1 MEKPLIKGVIFDLD
15 NTLLDFMKMKEFAVK
30 AAIKGMIEAGL
41 LVDEKQSYD
50 EIIAIYGEFGW
61 ENQKVFDVFIE
72 KQIGRVEHK
81 FLAAGIVAYRRA
93 REANLMVYP
102 NVNKTLMSLAK
113 SGIKLGVVSDAPSR
127 EAWMRIYYL
136 NLYHFF
142 DVVITFDDTGERKPS
157 EKPFKMSLEKLRLN
171 PDETIMVGD
180 WPDRDVVGAKKI
192 GMYTAFARYGDT
204 FGTTQSGANW
214 DLNDIYQLV
223 MIIDEHNSTFG

>member
-1 MEKPLIKGVIFDLD
+1 MNPIKGVIFDLD

-30 AAIKGMIEAGL
+30 AAVKGMIEAGL
-41 LVDEKQSYD
+41 MVNEDDSYT
-50 EIIAIYGEFGW
+50 EIVTIYEQLGW

-72 KQIGRVEHK
+72 KQLGHVEHK
-81 FLAAGIVAYRRA
+81 YLAAGIVAYRRA
-93 REANLMVYP
+93 REANLMAYP
-102 NVNKTLMSLAK
+102 NVNKTLMALAK

-157 EKPFKMSLEKLRLN
+157 EKPFKMSLKALDLAPE
-171 PDETIMVGD
+171 DTIMVGD
-180 WPDRDVVGAKKI
+180 WPERDVVGAQKI
-192 GMYTAFARYGDT
+192 GMKTAFARYGDT
-204 FGTTQSGANW
+204 FGTVHSGADW

-223 MIIDEHNSTFG
+223 MIINEYNGSV